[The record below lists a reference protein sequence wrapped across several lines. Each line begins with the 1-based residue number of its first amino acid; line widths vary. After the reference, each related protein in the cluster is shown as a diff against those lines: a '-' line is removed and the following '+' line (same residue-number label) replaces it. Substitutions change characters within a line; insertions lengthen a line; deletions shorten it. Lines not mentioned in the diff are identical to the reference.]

1 MFIKLILEKKKS
13 SSLIHFS
20 QVSTCITEIQTK
32 GRLKNGAKIGKVQ
45 TNEKTTQKIKPLM
58 IQESH

>member
-1 MFIKLILEKKKS
+1 
-13 SSLIHFS
+13 
-20 QVSTCITEIQTK
+20 VSTCITEIQTK

-45 TNEKTTQKIKPLM
+45 INEKTTQKIKPLM